1 MMRTKPANARDRDV
15 SFHAGIGKIR
25 MSRAVFAGKPFISGF
40 AFPVR
45 LAEIEVIV
53 CMLFPLDNRCDSSA
67 SAGTQSDPGHH
78 VCTLQQRAH
87 FIRTVTHIFIR
98 LPAPCCLIGAS
109 GERGAYFRIA
119 CAADIPRCLMQSLSP
134 VW

>member
-1 MMRTKPANARDRDV
+1 MMRMKLASERDRDV

-25 MSRAVFAGKPFISGF
+25 MNLVVFAGRSSISCF
-40 AFPVR
+40 ASPVR
-45 LAEIEVIV
+45 LAETEVIV
-53 CMLFPLDNRCDSSA
+53 CMLFPLDNRCDASA
-67 SAGTQSDPGHH
+67 SAGTQSERGHY

-87 FIRTVTHIFIR
+87 FIRAVTHIFIR
-98 LPAPCCLIGAS
+98 LSAPCCLIGAS
-109 GERGAYFRIA
+109 GEGGVYFRIA